1 MPSVTINLS
10 DSEYG
15 DLQAVSEERQD
26 DSPEATARNVLIEGV
41 RRELESSPPSARQRA
56 VQRGVASVRN
66 RAVFSDAV
74 ERALKVLNQNSY
86 PPSLRPRV

>member
-1 MPSVTINLS
+1 MPTISISLS
-10 DSEYG
+10 DSEYS
-15 DLQAVSEERQD
+15 DLEAVSGQRED
-26 DSPEATARNVLIEGV
+26 TSPEVTARNVLIEGV

-56 VQRGVASVRN
+56 FQRGVESVRN

>member
-1 MPSVTINLS
+1 MPTISISLD
-10 DSEYG
+10 DSEYS
-15 DLQAVSEERQD
+15 DLAAVSEQRED
-26 DSPEATARNVLIEGV
+26 TSPEVTARNLLTEGV
-41 RRELESSPPSARQRA
+41 RRELESSPPAARQRA
-56 VQRGVASVRN
+56 FQRGVESVRN